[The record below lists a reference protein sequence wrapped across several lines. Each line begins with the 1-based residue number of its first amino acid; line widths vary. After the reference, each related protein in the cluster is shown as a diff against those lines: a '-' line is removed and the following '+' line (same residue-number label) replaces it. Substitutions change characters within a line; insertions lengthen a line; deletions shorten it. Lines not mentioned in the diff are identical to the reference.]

1 MSWSSDFRSI
11 ILRGGIF
18 FFFFFFFIKKKFVVG
33 SRKCLIQRGG
43 IFGNIFTQ
51 RSTLQRQMSSGEFFF
66 SISQQI
72 KVNGVTLDECILP
85 YHFIIII
92 PN

>member
-11 ILRGGIF
+11 ILRGKDYF
-18 FFFFFFFIKKKFVVG
+18 FFNRFLVG
-33 SRKCLIQRGG
+33 SRQCLTEGVR
-43 IFGNIFTQ
+43 FFANIFTQ
-51 RSTLQRQMSSGEFFF
+51 RYTLQIKAHVGRIFF

-85 YHFIIII
+85 YHFIVGGK
-92 PN
+92 